1 MNAANKIKLGLLFG
15 GRSCEHQVSV
25 ISARS
30 ILNAIDQ
37 RRFAV
42 TLIGIDPEGHWHLAA
57 ADEFESML
65 ADGKVRAQPV
75 DNEITLQLHHRGN
88 LTAAST
94 HASHRASTHSSTRAT
109 SDPPSPVTPPQ
120 LDVLFPALHG
130 TFGEDGTIQGAFELA
145 GIAYV
150 GCGVAASAAAMDKIL
165 AKKLCAEAGIA
176 QADYLAVRASEYAAD
191 ADAVLTRAE
200 KLKYPLFVKPARL
213 GSSVGIRRAE
223 LRQQLI
229 DAIDHAFEFD
239 AKIVIEQAMCD
250 CAEIECAVLGNDD
263 AHASILGEIIPGGAF
278 YDYQT
283 KYLDDSSELIVPAPL
298 SDECTARVRELAVRA
313 FHQLDCAGLARV
325 DFFVHRQTQKIYINE
340 LNTLPGFTPISMYPR
355 LWAESGVPYPQLIN
369 RLIDLALDAHHTRS
383 QLRRSL

>member
-1 MNAANKIKLGLLFG
+1 MCYS
-15 GRSCEHQVSV
+15 RHC
-25 ISARS
+25 
-30 ILNAIDQ
+30 
-37 RRFAV
+37 
-42 TLIGIDPEGHWHLAA
+42 
-57 ADEFESML
+57 
-65 ADGKVRAQPV
+65 
-75 DNEITLQLHHRGN
+75 
-88 LTAAST
+88 TA
-94 HASHRASTHSSTRAT
+94 
-109 SDPPSPVTPPQ
+109 PS
-120 LDVLFPALHG
+120 
-130 TFGEDGTIQGAFELA
+130 GEDGTIQGAFELA

-176 QADYLAVRASEYAAD
+176 QADYLAVRASEYAAN

-263 AHASILGEIIPGGAF
+263 ARASILGEIIPGGAF

-283 KYLDDSSELIVPAPL
+283 KYL
-298 SDECTARVRELAVRA
+298 
-313 FHQLDCAGLARV
+313 G
-325 DFFVHRQTQKIYINE
+325 
-340 LNTLPGFTPISMYPR
+340 
-355 LWAESGVPYPQLIN
+355 
-369 RLIDLALDAHHTRS
+369 
-383 QLRRSL
+383 